1 MTEPSDAISNS
12 SRQVALG
19 ETEKALINAFQRG
32 FPHTPRPFAAI
43 GEALGLSEDAV
54 LSLLEGLRARG
65 AIDRVGPVFA
75 PHRAGSSTLAAIAV
89 PPARVGEVAAL
100 VSAKPEVNHNYEREH
115 EFNLWFVVA
124 AASEA
129 EVARVLCEIETEAQL
144 PVLDL
149 PLIEAYHIDLGFA
162 LP

>member
-1 MTEPSDAISNS
+1 MIEFSNAASDPI
-12 SRQVALG
+12 QEVALG
-19 ETEKALINAFQRG
+19 EIEKALINAFQRG

-43 GEALGLSEDAV
+43 GEVLGLSEDAV
-54 LSLLEGLRARG
+54 LRLLEGLRARG

-75 PHRAGSSTLAAIAV
+75 PHRAGWSTLAAIAV
-89 PPARVGEVAAL
+89 PPARLAEVAAL

-115 EFNLWFVVA
+115 EYNLWFVVA

-129 EVARVLCEIETEAQL
+129 DVARVLSEIEAEAQL

-149 PLIEAYHIDLGFA
+149 PLVEAYHIDLGFA
-162 LP
+162 LL